1 MKYFGS
7 DLNRN
12 RKGVWKYLESL
23 RILARRNR
31 LNPTESEKYF
41 WDEFLK
47 DDRTGYR
54 FLRQKPVSRFILDF
68 YCSKLLLVIEI
79 DGDIHDDRKNVDQG
93 RDERLGELGIK
104 TIRYSVEQVLMGNNF
119 IENDLKK
126 CIQDREKE
134 IGLPFIK
141 GRRPEG

>member
-68 YCSKLLLVIEI
+68 YCSKLLLVIELVLSVRYI
-79 DGDIHDDRKNVDQG
+79 LKSSRISSLKN
-93 RDERLGELGIK
+93 RLWL
-104 TIRYSVEQVLMGNNF
+104 
-119 IENDLKK
+119 
-126 CIQDREKE
+126 
-134 IGLPFIK
+134 
-141 GRRPEG
+141 